1 MSYRSDDEK
10 IMEGLLSGL
19 LSWETV
25 KSAVGADTPNNRAA
39 SAVADF
45 IAGRGGGISQLA
57 AKPLSLFGTTHKRWQ
72 NKADEMDTANYLY
85 DKMLPV
91 LQQHGDKITVQQVK
105 DVLTRTPLT
114 DGGDNIK
121 VDKLNIFKA
130 GYNDPE
136 MVLDIKQLHEL
147 LRIVSGELQEI
158 VAAGSSEY
166 KVDWSKH
173 IMSLTAEQ
181 EAELLLYLLD
191 NGYPIPPVA

>member
-10 IMEGLLSGL
+10 IMEG

-45 IAGRGGGISQLA
+45 FAGKGGGISQLA